1 MHPLCTSTWIEGC
14 TTNLSALGRINLAVL
29 GRTDQLGA
37 AKDHLARGKAD
48 FCREANPVAGP
59 NPPVRGLHRLPSVHA
74 FGVDDDAGRTPWRV
88 TGLGFRVRQTL
99 SQVTLHERPTLALP
113 LESQRLTRAFGADDN
128 VPSQS
133 VFGARQIECVECS
146 ACSGRKTFHA
156 SGVDDNDVALSLQI
170 LFQMLFPIS
179 VT

>member
-1 MHPLCTSTWIEGC
+1 M
-14 TTNLSALGRINLAVL
+14 SALGRINLAVL

-48 FCREANPVAGP
+48 FWREANPVAGP

-113 LESQRLTRAFGADDN
+113 LESQGLTRAFGADDN

>member
-1 MHPLCTSTWIEGC
+1 MKFCRSLYSV
-14 TTNLSALGRINLAVL
+14 SALGRINLAVL

-48 FCREANPVAGP
+48 FWREANPVAGP